1 MQKNFI
7 ISLVFAIIVAV
18 FAIQNSNNIN
28 VNFLTFT
35 FTTSQ
40 AVIIFISAL
49 LGGIIASLFGLIRE
63 FKLKR
68 TNKELNKKVV
78 ELENNLKEKEEK
90 LSKDKELNNSDLS
103 DEQLSLDKE

>member
-7 ISLVFAIIVAV
+7 LSLVFAIIVAI

-49 LGGIIASLFGLIRE
+49 LGGIIASLFGIIRE

-68 TNKELNKKVV
+68 LNKELNKKLT
-78 ELENNLKEKEEK
+78 ELENNLKEKEEE
-90 LSKDKELNNSDLS
+90 LSKNEELKKEKEL
-103 DEQLSLDKE
+103 SLEKEE

>member
-78 ELENNLKEKEEK
+78 ELENDLKEKEEK
-90 LSKDKELNNSDLS
+90 LSKDKELNNTDSS
-103 DEQLSLDKE
+103 NEQLSLNKE

>member
-7 ISLVFAIIVAV
+7 ISLVFAIIVAI

-40 AVIIFISAL
+40 AVIIFVSAL

-68 TNKELNKKVV
+68 LNKEINKKLI
-78 ELENNLKEKEEK
+78 ELENNLKEKEEILNK
-90 LSKDKELNNSDLS
+90 SEEIDINKELNL
-103 DEQLSLDKE
+103 EKE